1 MFLWLHYSWNIK
13 VKSWWYKQ
21 IGADTWA
28 EQSAVKMLFRTAEM
42 LRSLNFNPFSC
53 KKMSQTHHL
62 SRVCLF
68 SLWHKR
74 KRDIIWSQNKLSE
87 SNVENGMKTR
97 SLFICL
103 LQWKKKTHYK
113 TLKNKK
119 TLQNKTHLC
128 NCCFLRQAFEV
139 AEMFTAPPSLSFMDN
154 TLTHGPRRE
163 WWCWCFFLCSWCN
176 RMSQTVTLRFNFM
189 PNV

>member
-1 MFLWLHYSWNIK
+1 MILELSRVLLKCCSGPLKYSGRWTLIHFP
-13 VKSWWYKQ
+13 V
-21 IGADTWA
+21 
-28 EQSAVKMLFRTAEM
+28 
-42 LRSLNFNPFSC
+42 

-87 SNVENGMKTR
+87 SNVENSMKTW

-103 LQWKKKTHYK
+103 LQWKKKNP
-113 TLKNKK
+113 LQNIKK
-119 TLQNKTHLC
+119 QNALQNKTHLC
-128 NCCFLRQAFEV
+128 NCFLRQAFEV
-139 AEMFTAPPSLSFMDN
+139 AEMFSAPPSLSFMDN

-163 WWCWCFFLCSWCN
+163 WWCWCSFLCSWCN

>member
-1 MFLWLHYSWNIK
+1 
-13 VKSWWYKQ
+13 
-21 IGADTWA
+21 
-28 EQSAVKMLFRTAEM
+28 
-42 LRSLNFNPFSC
+42 
-53 KKMSQTHHL
+53 MSQTHHL

-103 LQWKKKTHYK
+103 LQWKKKPLQNIK
-113 TLKNKK
+113 KQK

-176 RMSQTVTLRFNFM
+176 RMSQTVTLRFNF
-189 PNV
+189 VA